1 MSRKILSAAAA
12 AVIVIAAAAAFLK
25 KSEYNFSG
33 FYLDTAVIC
42 RTVSSD
48 SGLSDKCRSIVS
60 EISSEASAYNEGS
73 VIYGLNHG
81 EDIPLE
87 MQGNIPEIL
96 NGYKDFEKIF
106 GKGITPFCGK
116 LTLLWNISSDAP
128 RVPSET
134 EINEALTHV
143 YDSSEYNGSFPEG
156 ASADLGAGAKG
167 YVCDLLLEAVKSD
180 NSAEE
185 IIFSAGSSS
194 LMFSKK
200 DRHFT
205 AAVDDPFG
213 DENAFEFSCGN
224 SFISTAGGYERYF
237 EDKGKK
243 YTHIMDINTGYPAET
258 DLSSVTVILPCE
270 QGNGLY
276 SDLLSTLIY
285 IGGSEKAESYARI
298 CENNFSSFG
307 MIIIDENADITAF
320 GNAFTEISR
329 KEKTTDK

>member
-1 MSRKILSAAAA
+1 MSKKILSAFA
-12 AVIVIAAAAAFLK
+12 AVIIIIAVAVVLK

-48 SGLSDKCRSIVS
+48 SRLSDKCRSIVA
-60 EISSEASAYNEGS
+60 EISGETSAYDEGS
-73 VIYGLNHG
+73 VIYRLNHG
-81 EDIPLE
+81 EEISLDL
-87 MQGNIPEIL
+87 QGNIPGIL
-96 NGYKDFEKIF
+96 NGYKNFEKMF
-106 GKGITPFCGK
+106 GKGITSFCGS
-116 LTLLWNISSDAP
+116 LTFLWNISSDSP
-128 RVPSET
+128 RVPSQA

-143 YDSSEYNGSFPEG
+143 CNSSEYNGGFPEG

-167 YVCDLLLEAVKSD
+167 YVCDLILEAAESD
-180 NSAEE
+180 DSAEE

-200 DRHFT
+200 DRQFT

-213 DENAFEFSCGN
+213 NENAFEFSCGN
-224 SFISTAGGYERYF
+224 SIISTAGGYERFF
-237 EDKGKK
+237 EDNGKK

-270 QGNGLY
+270 KGNGLY

-285 IGGSEKAESYARI
+285 IGGSENAESYARI
-298 CENNFSSFG
+298 CQNNFSSFG
-307 MIIIDENADITAF
+307 MIIIDENEDIITF
-320 GNAFTEISR
+320 GNAFAEISR
-329 KEKTTDK
+329 KEKNTDK